1 VSITQLHSLEME
13 IALRLLSVNSEEG
26 NRTDVLSN
34 RPVPKRKPLFR
45 RKDIVGAIMKPMALF
60 LYFQRYVISIQM
72 YTV

>member
-45 RKDIVGAIMKPMALF
+45 RKGMSPETFALLHEVIKASYLTILQKPEE
-60 LYFQRYVISIQM
+60 
-72 YTV
+72 